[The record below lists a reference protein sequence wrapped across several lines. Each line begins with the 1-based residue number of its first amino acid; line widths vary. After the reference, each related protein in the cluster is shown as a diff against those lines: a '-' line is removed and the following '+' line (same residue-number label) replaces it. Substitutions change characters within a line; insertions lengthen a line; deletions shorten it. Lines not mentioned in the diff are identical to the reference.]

1 MRQLSRPEDCLSDLT
16 LDEWSTRELDAQEQ
30 ERVEAHVATC
40 PRCQA
45 QHAEL
50 ERKRE
55 AFYAAASSFEQH
67 AARFVAAPNVRGRSR
82 RVATL
87 AAALAALAAI
97 AVIALRPSGLPSTR
111 SKGAPYIGYFVKR
124 AGRVVPGSTTTSLR
138 PGDLLRFT
146 YSSSREYYLALFNL
160 DSRAAS
166 VYFPSARHAVH
177 VPSGSETPLD
187 FSVELD
193 ATPGVEHVHALFCEQ
208 RFELEPLRAALFASG
223 HLPVPSGCHA
233 NSLTLHKVA
242 AP

>member
-1 MRQLSRPEDCLSDLT
+1 MRQLSRSEDCLSDLA
-16 LDEWSTRELDAQEQ
+16 LDQWSNGELDGQ
-30 ERVEAHVATC
+30 ERQQVEAHVATC
-40 PRCQA
+40 PRCHA

-50 ERKRE
+50 ERKRAE
-55 AFYAAASSFEQH
+55 FYAAAPSFEEH
-67 AARFVAAPNVRGRSR
+67 AARFVTAPNVGGRPR
-82 RVATL
+82 RVAAL
-87 AAALAALAAI
+87 AAGLAALAALAM
-97 AVIALRPSGLPSTR
+97 IALRPSGLPITR

-124 AGRVVPGSTTTSLR
+124 DNRIVPGSEATRLR
-138 PGDLLRFT
+138 PGDLLRFN

-160 DSRAAS
+160 DSREAS
-166 VYFPSARHAVH
+166 VYFPSAPHAAR
-177 VPSGSETPLD
+177 VPSGSEIPLD

-223 HLPVPSGCHA
+223 RLPVPNGCHV

>member
-1 MRQLSRPEDCLSDLT
+1 MRQLSRSEDCLSDLV
-16 LDEWSTRELDAQEQ
+16 LDRWSTGELDAQERQ
-30 ERVEAHVATC
+30 RVESHVATC
-40 PRCQA
+40 PRCHA

-50 ERKRE
+50 ERTRAE
-55 AFYAAASSFEQH
+55 FYAAAPSFEQH
-67 AARFVAAPNVRGRSR
+67 AARFVTGTRVRSR
-82 RVATL
+82 PQRVAAL
-87 AAALAALAAI
+87 AAGLAALAALA
-97 AVIALRPSGLPSTR
+97 VIALRPGGLPITR

-124 AGRVVPGSTTTSLR
+124 EGRVVPGNEATSLR

-146 YSSSREYYLALFNL
+146 YSSNREYYLALFNL
-160 DSRAAS
+160 DSREAS
-166 VYFPSARHAVH
+166 VYFPSAPQAAH
-177 VPSGSETPLD
+177 VPSGSEIPLD

-223 HLPVPSGCHA
+223 RMPVPNGCHV